1 MVKRFHKK
9 IDHFRQCSN
18 STYQNLVGLVQD
30 LQVLIKADK
39 VERQS
44 ERAAD
49 KAEFQV
55 LMKADKV
62 ERQSERAADKAEFQ
76 ALMKA
81 DKVERQ
87 LERAADKVELK
98 QLLNGYKPLWT
109 KAAAHYE
116 LSVRTYI
123 KNRRQINDVEA
134 YKCQNVQ
141 QLADICLPAGYEFKQ
156 HNATKIFG
164 IRTTT
169 QMGVRA
175 TNLAKI
181 ALRHISTLRRWMES
195 TTIAGSDVRN
205 DNLTRKLSIL
215 EKHLHA
221 YDALHSNPYSPTSEE
236 AKLQY
241 LRDDRLGFFA
251 FTSVILA
258 DQPSEGFIEELE
270 IDYRLLPTVVL
281 QGISLFVGE
290 IKSGSGGGT
299 YELALRQVLRRL
311 GVLYMAG
318 LYSLGDHASNYSF
331 VGVGEIVSPNVL
343 WNDPDANT
351 IEKIKKTAGIVMY
364 PPALHITVELIA

>member
-1 MVKRFHKK
+1 MYFACVKSRDAYVVKRFHKK
-9 IDHFRQCSN
+9 IDNFRQCSN
-18 STYQNLVGLVQD
+18 STYQSLVDLVQG
-30 LQVLIKADK
+30 LQVLI
-39 VERQS
+39 
-44 ERAAD
+44 
-49 KAEFQV
+49 
-55 LMKADKV
+55 KADKV

-164 IRTTT
+164 IRTTA

-181 ALRHISTLRRWMES
+181 SLTQISTLRRWMES
-195 TTIAGSDVRN
+195 TTIAGRDVRN

-215 EKHLHA
+215 EKHL
-221 YDALHSNPYSPTSEE
+221 
-236 AKLQY
+236 
-241 LRDDRLGFFA
+241 
-251 FTSVILA
+251 
-258 DQPSEGFIEELE
+258 
-270 IDYRLLPTVVL
+270 
-281 QGISLFVGE
+281 
-290 IKSGSGGGT
+290 
-299 YELALRQVLRRL
+299 
-311 GVLYMAG
+311 
-318 LYSLGDHASNYSF
+318 
-331 VGVGEIVSPNVL
+331 
-343 WNDPDANT
+343 
-351 IEKIKKTAGIVMY
+351 
-364 PPALHITVELIA
+364 

>member
-9 IDHFRQCSN
+9 IDNFRQCSN
-18 STYQNLVGLVQD
+18 STYESLVGLVQG
-30 LQVLIKADK
+30 LQVLIKADKVERQTERAADKAEFQALMKADK

-49 KAEFQV
+49 KAEFQA

-87 LERAADKVELK
+87 LERVADKVELK

-116 LSVRTYI
+116 LSVRKYI
-123 KNRRQINDVEA
+123 KNRRQIYDVEA

-156 HNATKIFG
+156 QNATKIFG
-164 IRTTT
+164 IRTTA

-181 ALRHISTLRRWMES
+181 ALPQISTLRRWMES
-195 TTIAGSDVRN
+195 TTIAGRDVRN

-281 QGISLFVGE
+281 QGISLFVGGDQ
-290 IKSGSGGGT
+290 KWLGG
-299 YELALRQVLRRL
+299 RHVVR
-311 GVLYMAG
+311 AG
-318 LYSLGDHASNYSF
+318 APPS
-331 VGVGEIVSPNVL
+331 
-343 WNDPDANT
+343 T
-351 IEKIKKTAGIVMY
+351 KTAWCLVHGRAVQFRRPCILLFVCGRGGDRISQR
-364 PPALHITVELIA
+364 LVE